1 MTKFWFDQHVTLD
14 TAQPLTVL
22 LFDLCSPGQELLFVQ
37 DDSGGLLV
45 GTIPVSAARL
55 SHFVQSLV
63 LLHWTMAISRIMTSS
78 VPT

>member
-45 GTIPVSAARL
+45 GTIPVSAVTL